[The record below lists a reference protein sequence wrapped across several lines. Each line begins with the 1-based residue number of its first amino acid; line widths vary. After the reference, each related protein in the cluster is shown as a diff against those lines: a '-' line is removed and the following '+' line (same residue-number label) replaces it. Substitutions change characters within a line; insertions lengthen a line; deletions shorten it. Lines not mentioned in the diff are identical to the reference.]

1 MANIEELLDR
11 EKKRM
16 DNLAVPD
23 DIEERL
29 RSTLENIPKKRSKIR
44 LKVASV
50 ILVFLLLTL
59 SYNMDTLAYYGK
71 QLIGFENVMT
81 GTLQELNEMGKGQI
95 INQSH
100 TFNNGVKI
108 TLDGIMLDDNNMV
121 VFYTIHSPQG
131 NVMDVDS
138 DLRVSLTGAGNRI
151 FTFGGQGQANED
163 LTEMKW
169 VVSTHRVPSFYE
181 RTLNFKAELKQTR
194 ESASIK
200 FKLNRNQAVGKSL
213 KIPINKK
220 IDLGQRSIKLQSLTA
235 STITTILKGQI
246 QDTVELGL
254 DYINKNRF
262 RPEKLEISLIA
273 DGKEIDWQGSGMST
287 DMKGINFDI
296 TYDTLPKDT
305 KELQL
310 KLISFGGDHDTN
322 ESIKLEKG
330 RTNKFEVL
338 GQEIKIENVYDSG
351 GNTYITFTTEE
362 NVILSKVYLNIDG
375 ERKNLQETIPGKSEK
390 ISADNQGNAIIY
402 YTRTM
407 RFEGTGEELELD
419 IQRIRYTSDY
429 DIIIWTSI

>member
-1 MANIEELLDR
+1 MANSEELLDR

-16 DNLAVPD
+16 DNLAVPSD
-23 DIEERL
+23 LEERL
-29 RSTLENIPKKRSKIR
+29 RSTLENIPKKKSKFK
-44 LKVASV
+44 LKVASI
-50 ILVFLLLTL
+50 ILVFLLL
-59 SYNMDTLAYYGK
+59 SYNMDTLAYYSK

-81 GTLQELNEMGKGQI
+81 GTLQELNEMGKGQL

-100 TFNNGVKI
+100 TFQNGVKI

-121 VFYTIHSPQG
+121 VFYTIHSPKG
-131 NVMDVDS
+131 NVMDVNS
-138 DLRVSLTGAGNRI
+138 DLRVSLTGAGDRT

-169 VVSTHRVPSFYE
+169 VVSTHQTPRFYE
-181 RTLNFKAELKQTR
+181 RTLNFKAEMEQAR
-194 ESASIK
+194 ESATIK

-213 KIPINKK
+213 KIPINKE
-220 IDLGQRSIKLQSLTA
+220 IDLGRRSIKLQSLTA
-235 STITTILKGQI
+235 SPITTVLKGQI

-254 DYINKNRF
+254 DYVNKNRF

-287 DMKGINFDI
+287 DMKGIHFDI
-296 TYDTLPKDT
+296 TYDRLPKDI

-310 KLISFGGDHDTN
+310 KLTSFGGDHDTD
-322 ESIKLEKG
+322 ELIKLEKG
-330 RTNKFEVL
+330 KTNNFKIL
-338 GQEIKIENVYDSG
+338 DQQIRIENVYEFD

-375 ERKNLQETIPGKSEK
+375 ERKNLQETIPGEAEK
-390 ISADNQGNAIIY
+390 IIDDQGNAIIY

-419 IQRIRYTSDY
+419 IQRIRYATDY
-429 DIIIWTSI
+429 DMIIWTHSR

>member
-1 MANIEELLDR
+1 MANIDELLGR
-11 EKKRM
+11 EKKRV
-16 DNLAVPD
+16 DNLAVPND
-23 DIEERL
+23 LEERL
-29 RSTLENIPKKRSKIR
+29 RSALGNIHKKKSKFK

-50 ILVFLLLTL
+50 IVVFFLLIL

-81 GTLQELNEMGKGQI
+81 GTLQELNEMGKGQLL
-95 INQSH
+95 NQSH
-100 TFNNGVKI
+100 TFKNGVKI

-138 DLRVSLTGAGNRI
+138 DLHVSLTGAGDRI

-169 VVSTHRVPSFYE
+169 VVSTHQTPRFYE
-181 RTLNFKAELKQTR
+181 RTLNFKAELKQTG
-194 ESASIK
+194 ESAIIK

-220 IDLGQRSIKLQSLTA
+220 IDLDQRSIKLQSLTI
-235 STITTILKGQI
+235 SPITTVLKGQI

-254 DYINKNRF
+254 DYIKKDRF

-287 DMKGINFDI
+287 DMKGIHFDI
-296 TYDTLPKDT
+296 TYDTLPKDV

-310 KLISFGGDHDTN
+310 KLTSFGGDHDTN
-322 ESIKLEKG
+322 ELIKLKKG
-330 RTNKFEVL
+330 KPNNFKILDQQIR
-338 GQEIKIENVYDSG
+338 IENVYESD

-375 ERKNLQETIPGKSEK
+375 ERKKLQETIPGETEK
-390 ISADNQGNAIIY
+390 IIEDQGSAKIY

-419 IQRIRYTSDY
+419 IQRIRYATDY
-429 DIIIWTSI
+429 DMIIWTHSK